1 MNVALSGFSEDKNFI
16 DILQKNGYVITD
28 VVSDDTQCVITKENI
43 DYIQFKSAKIKHAI
57 VKKIPMFTAEEF
69 FKKYNIKVI

>member
-1 MNVALSGFSEDKNFI
+1 MNIALSGFGDDKNFCT
-16 DILQKNGYVITD
+16 ILQRNGYVISN
-28 VVSDDTQCVITKENI
+28 VVSDDTKCVIIKENI

-69 FKKYNIKVI
+69 LKKYKIK